1 MDYIAHRINSISKLK
16 KLNPDY
22 GIEIDIRDDK
32 KDLVVVHDPFRKG
45 IKLKHYL
52 KYYNHKLII
61 ANIKSER
68 IEDEVIKMFKKFNV
82 NNFFFLDSS
91 FPKIIDL
98 VKKNISDIGLR
109 VSYYEDLSTAKK
121 LKNKIKWI
129 WYDTF
134 FGLPKNN
141 YDFKILK
148 KMNYKICLVCPML
161 HGLDLKISHKR
172 LSELKK
178 KNLIDAICTK
188 KKFFKYWN

>member
-1 MDYIAHRINSISKLK
+1 MDYIAHRINTIYKLK
-16 KLNPDY
+16 TINFKY
-22 GIEIDIRDDK
+22 GIEIDIRDNGK
-32 KDLVVVHDPFRKG
+32 ELIVVHDPFKKG
-45 IKLKHYL
+45 IKLNSFL
-52 KYYNHKLII
+52 KYYKHKLII

-68 IEDEVIKMFKKFNV
+68 IEDEVIKIFKRYKI

-134 FGLPKNN
+134 FGIPKSNKN
-141 YDFKILK
+141 FKILK
-148 KMNYKICLVCPML
+148 KLNYKICLVCPML
-161 HGLDLKISHKR
+161 HGLSINIDSKR
-172 LSELKK
+172 LIQLKK
-178 KNLIDAICTK
+178 NNLIDAVCTK
-188 KKFFKYWN
+188 KKFFKYWD

>member
-1 MDYIAHRINSISKLK
+1 MDYIAHRINSLSQLK
-16 KLNPDY
+16 KLNSDY

-32 KDLVVVHDPFRKG
+32 KDLVVVHDPFKKG

-68 IEDEVIKMFKKFNV
+68 IEDEVIKMFNKFNI

-134 FGLPKNN
+134 LGLPKNN
-141 YDFKILK
+141 NDFKILK

-161 HGLDLKISHKR
+161 HDLNLKISRKR

-178 KNLIDAICTK
+178 KNLIDAVCTK
-188 KKFFKYWN
+188 KKFFKYWY

>member
-82 NNFFFLDSS
+82 NNFFF
-91 FPKIIDL
+91 
-98 VKKNISDIGLR
+98 
-109 VSYYEDLSTAKK
+109 
-121 LKNKIKWI
+121 
-129 WYDTF
+129 
-134 FGLPKNN
+134 
-141 YDFKILK
+141 
-148 KMNYKICLVCPML
+148 
-161 HGLDLKISHKR
+161 
-172 LSELKK
+172 
-178 KNLIDAICTK
+178 
-188 KKFFKYWN
+188 